1 MLEQDNQKLTNEKEY
16 FDWELR
22 KLREDFAKFRETAL
36 GEEDSEMVLRQT
48 LLRLTYESDQYK
60 RACER
65 LKEQLRKQR
74 EWVAGGM
81 STNRSLNQGQ
91 N

>member
-1 MLEQDNQKLTNEKEY
+1 VSLLEQDNQKLLNEKEY

-22 KLREDFAKFRETAL
+22 KLREDFAKFREATL
-36 GEEDSEMVLRQT
+36 GDEDSEVILRQQ

-65 LKEQLRKQR
+65 LKE
-74 EWVAGGM
+74 
-81 STNRSLNQGQ
+81 
-91 N
+91 